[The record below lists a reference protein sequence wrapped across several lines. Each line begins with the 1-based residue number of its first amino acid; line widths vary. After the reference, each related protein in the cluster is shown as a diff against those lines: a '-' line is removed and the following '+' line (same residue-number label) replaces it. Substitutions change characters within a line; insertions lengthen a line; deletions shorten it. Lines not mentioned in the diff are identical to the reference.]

1 MYIVSTAQNLTDLAW
16 WPPVMLLRSSPFF
29 LIFFFTLKSFHL
41 LDSDS
46 MGQSILR
53 GKVIVLHAG
62 EMTSVANYEVF
73 GSSPKNQET
82 ENSTQIPEAT
92 TNVALIA
99 ELDMFTHLRR
109 YFSLPRSTNYVYGK
123 CGCV

>member
-1 MYIVSTAQNLTDLAW
+1 
-16 WPPVMLLRSSPFF
+16 MLLRSSLFF

-46 MGQSILR
+46 MGQTILR
-53 GKVIVLHAG
+53 GKVIIVLHAG

-109 YFSLPRSTNYVYGK
+109 Y
-123 CGCV
+123 

>member
-1 MYIVSTAQNLTDLAW
+1 
-16 WPPVMLLRSSPFF
+16 
-29 LIFFFTLKSFHL
+29 
-41 LDSDS
+41 
-46 MGQSILR
+46 
-53 GKVIVLHAG
+53 
-62 EMTSVANYEVF
+62 MTSVTNYEVF

-109 YFSLPRSTNYVYGK
+109 Y
-123 CGCV
+123 